1 MSAQEYLDK
10 LAAEHQKSV
19 DDYRALQEAK
29 EQERTD
35 EFRQQANMA
44 LESFNY
50 QRAIALALVE
60 VAHQLGEIDKTLVS
74 MHSL

>member
-1 MSAQEYLDK
+1 
-10 LAAEHQKSV
+10 
-19 DDYRALQEAK
+19 
-29 EQERTD
+29 
-35 EFRQQANMA
+35 MA

-60 VAHQLGEIDKTLVS
+60 VAHQLSEIDKTLVS